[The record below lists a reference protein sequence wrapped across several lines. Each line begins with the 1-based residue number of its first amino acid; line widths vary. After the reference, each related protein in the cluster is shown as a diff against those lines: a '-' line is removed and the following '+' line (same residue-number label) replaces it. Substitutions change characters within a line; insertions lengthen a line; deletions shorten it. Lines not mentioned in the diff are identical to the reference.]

1 MMFLLYK
8 LNYLFFIII
17 VLIIINKMKKV
28 TINFIRHGQTSYNV
42 LGKIQGSSDIKLT
55 QEGIKQAYDC
65 KINKDIEYDIAYSS
79 SLIRAKETLGI
90 ICNNLNKNPSIII
103 NDLIIERGYGKFEG
117 LTEDDISNKYPDIF
131 KNWTEDENTYIEG
144 AETIEDVIDRI
155 KKFLNLIVLNE
166 FKNVLVV
173 THSGVLF
180 ALYKLITGT
189 KLGDR
194 PTNVVFPNCSS
205 NILTIYYNNTIEE
218 LEFNIGEHTYKYSS
232 SPTKSII
239 STSC

>member
-1 MMFLLYK
+1 M
-8 LNYLFFIII
+8 
-17 VLIIINKMKKV
+17 NKI
-28 TINFIRHGQTSYNV
+28 TINFVRHGQTSYNA
-42 LGKIQGSSDIKLT
+42 LSKIQGSSDIKLT
-55 QEGIKQAYDC
+55 QEGIKQAFDC
-65 KINKDIEYDIAYSS
+65 KINKNTEYDIAYCS

-90 ICNNLNKNPSIII
+90 ICNNLKKKPEIII
-103 NDLIIERGYGKFEG
+103 NDLIIERGYGIFEG
-117 LTEDDISNKYPDIF
+117 LTEENIKNNYPDIF
-131 KNWTEDENTYIEG
+131 KNWKEDENTYVED
-144 AETIEDVIDRI
+144 AESIDEVVERI
-155 KKFLNLIVLNE
+155 KKFLNLLILNK

-194 PTNVVFPNCSS
+194 PKNIVFPNCSS
-205 NILTIYYNNTIEE
+205 NILNIYYNNNTIER

-239 STSC
+239 STPC